1 MVDEQPTTQ
10 NKSGVI
16 RPGDIDIGDIVLTCK
31 NGFKANLKEII
42 VELNINEDIFSPFIF
57 FISYIDIMDNR
68 SQRKKNIDILIAIAK
83 KFL

>member
-42 VELNINEDIFSPFIF
+42 VELNINEDIFSPFIYGEL
-57 FISYIDIMDNR
+57 SLVDTHGLLRYGP
-68 SQRKKNIDILIAIAK
+68 ILGAGEES
-83 KFL
+83 LLVT